1 MRELSICAFSLIGGR
16 EVNEDA
22 VCQGRR
28 GRRVVGVVADG
39 LGGQGG
45 GDVASRLAAE
55 ETLKI
60 LLEAKRLSPAA
71 LRDAMER
78 VNSTVLA
85 QQFASGCKMMT
96 TLAVAAVEGRRV
108 LLAHLG
114 DTRVYRFRN
123 GRLIYCSSD
132 HSVTQKLAD
141 SGEITRDQ
149 MRDHETRNLL
159 LKCLGQMETPAP
171 ETRQGWMLGNERLLL
186 CTDGF
191 WEKFSDGE
199 LARAMAD
206 SSVENI
212 LSGLKKT
219 ALERADA
226 ESDNISALLIG

>member
-1 MRELSICAFSLIGGR
+1 MKNLTIRSFSLAGGR

-22 VCQGRR
+22 VRQGER
-28 GRRVVGVVADG
+28 GRRVVGVAADG
-39 LGGQGG
+39 LGGEGG
-45 GDVASRLAAE
+45 GDVASRLAADE
-55 ETLKI
+55 ALRI
-60 LLEAKRLSPAA
+60 LLEANRLSPA
-71 LRDAMER
+71 LMRNIMER

-85 QQFASGCKMMT
+85 QQFSTGIRMMT

-132 HSVTQKLAD
+132 HSVTQKLVD
-141 SGEITRDQ
+141 SGEITREQ
-149 MRDHETRNLL
+149 MRTHETRNLL
-159 LKCLGQMETPAP
+159 LKCLGQMETPSP
-171 ETRQGWMLGNERLLL
+171 GIRQGWMMGNERLLL

-199 LARAMAD
+199 LCRAMAGG
-206 SSVENI
+206 SVEEI
-212 LSGLKKT
+212 LSGLEKT
-219 ALERADA
+219 ALQRTDA